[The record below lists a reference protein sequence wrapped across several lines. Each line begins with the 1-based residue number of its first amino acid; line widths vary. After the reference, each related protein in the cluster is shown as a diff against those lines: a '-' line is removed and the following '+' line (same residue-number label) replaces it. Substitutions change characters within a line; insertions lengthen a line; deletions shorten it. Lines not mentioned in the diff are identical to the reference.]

1 MLCNDLAMNP
11 NPDQSGL
18 KHFKPGQS
26 GNPKGRA
33 KGSLNLSTI
42 LRRMLEEELEVVEDG
57 ARVKKPVKDILVRKL
72 IRKAIKGEDL
82 KAISEIFDRV
92 DGKPKQT
99 IDQNVALNERKSVS
113 ELFPFEKDDKDDE

>member
-1 MLCNDLAMNP
+1 MNP